1 MKIAKAPLQDTK
13 VSALPFGQDIRRGV
27 PPLRR
32 TLGTRLGLAETIWNM
47 ATVRH
52 GAKLDL
58 RVACLFGRSSLLY
71 LPAIIVLV
79 RGAWVGVGGEI
90 IRIDVAL
97 VELGRDGGWP
107 NVLQ

>member
-1 MKIAKAPLQDTK
+1 MKIAKAPLQDKK
-13 VSALPFGQDIRRGV
+13 VSALPFGQDIRRDV

-79 RGAWVGVGGEI
+79 RCAWVCMRSKVVGVN
-90 IRIDVAL
+90 VAL
-97 VELGRDGGWP
+97 VELGRDGGRP
-107 NVLQ
+107 DVLQ